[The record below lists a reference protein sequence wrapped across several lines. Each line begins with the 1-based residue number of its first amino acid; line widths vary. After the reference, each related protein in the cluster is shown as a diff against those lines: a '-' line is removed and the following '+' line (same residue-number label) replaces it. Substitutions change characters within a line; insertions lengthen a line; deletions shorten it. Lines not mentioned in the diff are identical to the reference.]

1 MRTFGLLLAL
11 LASIQRPA
19 AAQEIDAPDGTIIRS
34 ADVSGLPVDR
44 LSPALRQ
51 AINAL
56 VGDPL
61 NRDGLRQLAD
71 RIEGEQ
77 PDLVVAVRGIAAP
90 ENEVRII
97 FLAARISEDRN
108 LETNIN
114 ARYTIESVNIE
125 GIPDGDISRPL
136 RDDLQALVGARL
148 DHDEAQRLERRLVA
162 ELPGYEVR
170 RKMSRGSERGRIRLV
185 FEVSKGE
192 ALRWLHFTPTGSKL
206 LYHSKQAWSGYL
218 DLPFGNRDH
227 RVSLLFPLSNADDLI
242 EEYSGY
248 GVRVESRRVATERL
262 GISLE
267 LSNFDQTWEGATL
280 AALAADP
287 RIPEAYRSRT
297 TVAPAVTFAITPRL
311 RVMGGV
317 SISELESLSRTPAS
331 QMASAVIGAV
341 GYDQR
346 WEAADDRHDVDVT
359 FAWRS
364 ATDAL
369 ESDLVYTR
377 YLVRGNY
384 QYQRGRSQV
393 LAGASLGRIN
403 GEAPLFERFSLG
415 DSSTLRGWNKYDI
428 APVGGDRMFYT
439 SLEYRNR
446 GFAFFLDAG
455 SVWERATD
463 ARVRF
468 ASGFGYHRDRVFIT
482 LGFPLNTDDLDAIFT
497 SGVRF

>member
-1 MRTFGLLLAL
+1 MRTFGLFLAL
-11 LASIQRPA
+11 LASLQLPA
-19 AAQEIDAPDGTIIRS
+19 GAQEIDAAEGTIIRS
-34 ADVSGLPVDR
+34 AEVSGLSIHH

-71 RIEGEQ
+71 RIEGER
-77 PDLVVAVRGIAAP
+77 PEMVVAIRGIAAP

-97 FLAARISEDRN
+97 FLAARINDDRN

-125 GIPDGDISRPL
+125 GIPEDDISRPL
-136 RDDLQALVGARL
+136 RDELQALVGGRL
-148 DHDEAQRLERRLVA
+148 DHDEAQRLQKRLVA

-170 RKMSRGSERGRIRLV
+170 RKMSRGSERGRIRLI

-192 ALRWLHFTPTGSKL
+192 ALRWLHFTETNSKL
-206 LYHSKQAWSGYL
+206 LYHSQQGWSGYL
-218 DLPFGNRDH
+218 DLPMGNRDH
-227 RVSLLFPLSNADDLI
+227 RVSLLFPLDNADDLL
-242 EEYSGY
+242 EEYTGY
-248 GVRVESRRVATERL
+248 GVRAESRRVGTERL
-262 GISLE
+262 GVSLE

-287 RIPEAYRSRT
+287 RIPEAYRQRT
-297 TVAPAVTFAITPRL
+297 TVAPAVTFAISPRL
-311 RVMGGV
+311 RVSGGV
-317 SISELESLSRTPAS
+317 SISELESLSRSPAS
-331 QMASAVIGAV
+331 QMANAVIGAV

-346 WEAADDRHDVDVT
+346 WEAADASHDVDVS

-384 QYQRGRSQV
+384 RFGRGRSEV

-403 GEAPLFERFSLG
+403 GDAPLFERFSIG
-415 DSSTLRGWNKYDI
+415 DSATLRGWNKYDI
-428 APVGGDRMFYT
+428 APAGGDRLFYT
-439 SLEYRNR
+439 SVEYRNR
-446 GFAFFLDAG
+446 GFAFFLDTG
-455 SVWERATD
+455 SVWERETD

-468 ASGFGYHRDRVFIT
+468 ASGFGYHRDRVFVT

-497 SGVRF
+497 AGVRF